1 MGNRGRNR
9 GAISGE
15 VPASACRCCVR
26 CFVLCDVLLQGFPL
40 TSVTAKGCPR
50 GGGGGSTSCTLRTVF
65 PSHRSSLR
73 SKAHGG
79 GGGAR
84 ISGNHSGPRSL
95 SWRAGSKPWL
105 PTPEPG
111 TVTLSW
117 WCPWTLYMESCW
129 SVSKCS
135 LGFGEMRKI
144 RGCLNFYSSHYG
156 HPIYLFIYL
165 FR

>member
-1 MGNRGRNR
+1 MGNRGRHR

-26 CFVLCDVLLQGFPL
+26 CTSEVVLLQGFPL

-84 ISGNHSGPRSL
+84 ISGNHSGPRSPERESGFKAL
-95 SWRAGSKPWL
+95 ASNSRAWNCNTKLVVPL
-105 PTPEPG
+105 DI
-111 TVTLSW
+111 V
-117 WCPWTLYMESCW
+117 
-129 SVSKCS
+129 
-135 LGFGEMRKI
+135 
-144 RGCLNFYSSHYG
+144 YG
-156 HPIYLFIYL
+156 ILLVCFDTDHGALEK
-165 FR
+165 